1 MLEGNKLTGS
11 PTVHQQF
18 RPKHRRS
25 ASFPGVLNNN
35 RTHTGRSVEQK
46 YGLIN
51 ALDNLLD
58 RLTESFKPL
67 GDFLCKQWKS
77 LSRLG
82 RDTKHQAKQG
92 LYDLRKEVAGSKLER
107 VRLEAQKQKED
118 LQYKGT
124 EQAGAIKNRLKGGLK
139 RLFD

>member
-1 MLEGNKLTGS
+1 MFEGIGS
-11 PTVHQQF
+11 PVNTTARQT
-18 RPKHRRS
+18 RL
-25 ASFPGVLNNN
+25 PGHN
-35 RTHTGRSVEQK
+35 RNTTSNGQTRTGRNVEQK
-46 YGLIN
+46 FGLIN
-51 ALDNLLD
+51 ALSNLLEG
-58 RLTESFKPL
+58 LTESFKPL

-77 LSRLG
+77 LTKLG

-107 VRLEAQKQKED
+107 AKLEAKKQKED

-124 EQAGAIKNRLKGGLK
+124 ERAGAIKNHLKGGLS